1 MCFPVDFAKLL
12 RTIILYKIE
21 QLLLQKLTDMWHR
34 KVQVPIIMKG
44 DLRNHE
50 VAVIETNLNLNHQ
63 LLATKRIRTILN
75 Y

>member
-1 MCFPVDFAKLL
+1 MCFSVDFAKFL
-12 RTIILYKIE
+12 RTIILYKTE

-34 KVQVPIIMKG
+34 KVQVTIIMKG

-63 LLATKRIRTILN
+63 LLATKPIRTILD

>member
-1 MCFPVDFAKLL
+1 MCFPVDFAKFL

-34 KVQVPIIMKG
+34 KVQVTIIMRG

>member
-1 MCFPVDFAKLL
+1 MCFPVDFAKFL

-34 KVQVPIIMKG
+34 KVQVTIIMKG